1 MSDLKQT
8 ELSKINAADET
19 SAVAESADP
28 ITIRVSPHSYFTA
41 LFLGTFLSALLFY
54 LEMDFAGFAA
64 FGIAWIVLPFLALR
78 DRISFDGKNLQRIG
92 MLPRLWSWFNGSRRR
107 LKISDIEQVETQSI
121 RALKRGGSVHYRYR
135 TILRGKGLSIAI
147 ASGGEDFR
155 RMINGILPKLDENAL
170 DVRSLELRE
179 FLIDPKEIL
188 MKAEFSRIPSADA
201 LDSSISALFTQKKD
215 QRNGVVLGDEEKAE
229 DLRVLGNELRVSGF
243 LPQALEAFRR
253 ALKIRGADGRLLFE
267 FARCLH
273 AFSAVKRDPRLERKA
288 LAALRLSERNVTND
302 GDLLARIGE
311 YYFSLGD
318 SLRAEKVFQRVFDR
332 LGENFRAARGLAEM
346 SLRDGKIAHVI
357 HQFSTAHRLAETPSL
372 RRWTRGEADYF
383 SSLNSDEEYM
393 ELEIS
398 RVNML
403 DTLES
408 SKRTTLHIAF
418 LSFPLIA
425 VGLFFEDTLVANIGW
440 AASTVSLLIW
450 TGLIISSRMLS
461 HRIPYELM
469 PSDD

>member
-1 MSDLKQT
+1 LSDLKHT
-8 ELSKINAADET
+8 DLSRINAADNT
-19 SAVAESADP
+19 SAAVEPADP

-54 LEMDFAGFAA
+54 LEIDIAGFAA

-78 DRISFDGKNLQRIG
+78 DRISFDGKCLQRTG
-92 MLPRLWSWFNGSRRR
+92 ALPRLWSWFNGSRRR
-107 LKISDIEQVETQSI
+107 LKIADIEQVETQSI

-155 RMINGILPKLDENAL
+155 RMIKGILPKLEANAL

-179 FLIDPKEIL
+179 FLADPKETL

-201 LDSSISALFTQKKD
+201 LESTISDVLTQKRK
-215 QRNGVVLGDEEKAE
+215 QRNGVVLADDEKAE
-229 DLRVLGNELRVSGF
+229 DLRVLGNELRVSGY

-253 ALKIRGADGRLLFE
+253 ALTIRGADGRLLFE

-273 AFSAVKRDPRLERKA
+273 AFAAVKRDPRLERKA
-288 LAALRLSERNVTND
+288 LATLRLSERHVADD
-302 GDLLARIGE
+302 GDMLSRLGE
-311 YYFSLGD
+311 FYFSLGEWR
-318 SLRAEKVFQRVFDR
+318 RAEMIFQRVFDR

-357 HQFSTAHRLAETPSL
+357 HQFSTANRLAETPSL
-372 RRWTRGEADYF
+372 RRWTQGEADYF

-393 ELEIS
+393 EVEIG

-403 DTLES
+403 DTLER
-408 SKRTTLHIAF
+408 SKRTTLNITF

-425 VGLFFEDTLVANIGW
+425 VGLFFEDALVANIGW

-461 HRIPYELM
+461 HRIPYDLM

>member
-1 MSDLKQT
+1 MSDLKHT
-8 ELSKINAADET
+8 DLSRINAADNT
-19 SAVAESADP
+19 SAAVEPADP

-54 LEMDFAGFAA
+54 LEIDIAGFAA

-78 DRISFDGKNLQRIG
+78 DRISFDGKCLQRTG
-92 MLPRLWSWFNGSRRR
+92 ALPRLWSWFNGSRRR
-107 LKISDIEQVETQSI
+107 LKIADIEQVETQSI

-155 RMINGILPKLDENAL
+155 RMIKGILPKLEANAL

-179 FLIDPKEIL
+179 FLADPKETL

-201 LDSSISALFTQKKD
+201 LESTISDVLTQKRK
-215 QRNGVVLGDEEKAE
+215 QRNGVVLADDEKAE
-229 DLRVLGNELRVSGF
+229 DLRVLGNELRVSGY

-253 ALKIRGADGRLLFE
+253 ALTIRGADGRLLFE

-273 AFSAVKRDPRLERKA
+273 AFAAVKRDPRLERKA
-288 LAALRLSERNVTND
+288 LATLRLSERHVADD
-302 GDLLARIGE
+302 GDMLSRLGE
-311 YYFSLGD
+311 FYFSLGEWR
-318 SLRAEKVFQRVFDR
+318 RAEMIFQRVFDR

-357 HQFSTAHRLAETPSL
+357 HQFSTANRLAETPSL
-372 RRWTRGEADYF
+372 RRWTQGEADYF

-393 ELEIS
+393 EVEIG

-403 DTLES
+403 DTLER
-408 SKRTTLHIAF
+408 SKRTTLNITF

-425 VGLFFEDTLVANIGW
+425 VGLFFEDALVANIGW

-461 HRIPYELM
+461 HRIPYDLM

>member
-1 MSDLKQT
+1 MSDLKLT
-8 ELSKINAADET
+8 DLSSIKAADGI
-19 SAVAESADP
+19 SAAARPTEP

-54 LEMDFAGFAA
+54 LEIDVAGFAA
-64 FGIAWIVLPFLALR
+64 FGISWIVQPFLALR
-78 DRISFDGKNLQRIG
+78 DRISFDGKSLQRTG
-92 MLPRLWSWFNGSRRR
+92 LLPRLWSWFNGSRRR
-107 LKISDIEQVETQSI
+107 LKITDIEQVETQSI

-155 RMINGILPKLDENAL
+155 RMIKGILPKLDENAL
-170 DVRSLELRE
+170 DVRSLELSE
-179 FLIDPKEIL
+179 FLADPKETL

-201 LDSSISALFTQKKD
+201 LESSFAGFITQKRN
-215 QRNGVVLGDEEKAE
+215 QANGVAFGDDEKAE
-229 DLRVLGNELRVSGF
+229 DLRVLGNELRVSGY

-273 AFSAVKRDPRLERKA
+273 AFAGVRRDPRLERKA
-288 LAALRLSERNVTND
+288 LAALRLSERHVTDD
-302 GDLLARIGE
+302 GDLSSRLGE
-311 YYFSLGD
+311 YYFSLGETR
-318 SLRAEKVFQRVFDR
+318 RAEIIFQRVFDHI
-332 LGENFRAARGLAEM
+332 GENFRAARGLAEM

-357 HQFSTAHRLAETPSL
+357 HKFSTANRLAETPGL

-393 ELEIS
+393 ELEIG
-398 RVNML
+398 RVNLL
-403 DTLES
+403 DTLER
-408 SKRTTLHIAF
+408 SKRTTLNITF

-425 VGLFFEDTLVANIGW
+425 VGLFFEDALVANIGW
-440 AASTVSLLIW
+440 AASTVSLMIW
-450 TGLIISSRMLS
+450 TGLIISARMLS
-461 HRIPYELM
+461 HRIPYALVE
-469 PSDD
+469 SGD